1 MAEAVAGKRRHVEG
15 VAASHGGN
23 ARGLGLAARGH
34 GLFSHATARSFSSL
48 RGQNVHDVNFVG
60 PVIGV
65 AAVLVLIISGVM
77 VIANR
82 RRAKFVQMPLIVI
95 IFLVSAD
102 LSLFH
107 LWWGHRGADLWISI
121 CTAGASFLTLGL
133 ALMLR
138 ASRESASPPKNG
150 SVSQRYLA

>member
-1 MAEAVAGKRRHVEG
+1 MFDKVVAGFWSTFGCAWV
-15 VAASHGGN
+15 VAW
-23 ARGLGLAARGH
+23 L
-34 GLFSHATARSFSSL
+34 SSL

-107 LWWGHRGADLWISI
+107 LWRGHRGAELWISL
-121 CTAGASFLTLGL
+121 CTAGASFLTLG
-133 ALMLR
+133 
-138 ASRESASPPKNG
+138 
-150 SVSQRYLA
+150 